1 MLGSDFFRWEH
12 RQASPG
18 HRLPQRLLPRGTSAT
33 DPPDAAWRGGEP
45 WGPDG
50 ALLLALE
57 TRPYLGGG
65 FLQED
70 FFLLSFVHSFLSL
83 AYCGLSL
90 IFSDVMGMLPSF
102 SYQSFHKVRA
112 VEHQM

>member
-1 MLGSDFFRWEH
+1 MRRDGA
-12 RQASPG
+12 ASPG
-18 HRLPQRLLPRGTSAT
+18 
-33 DPPDAAWRGGEP
+33 
-45 WGPDG
+45 GPDG

-70 FFLLSFVHSFLSL
+70 FFLLSFFHSFLSL

-90 IFSDVMGMLPSF
+90 IFSDVMGMLTSCLL
-102 SYQSFHKVRA
+102 SQSLHKVRA